1 MYDRDPKKVVIDA
14 GHGGNDPGA
23 VSDNL
28 LEKDFNL
35 KAAQYMYKRLQELG
49 IPATIVRD
57 TDETLERE
65 ERINRILKAYG
76 NSSDVIMISNHINAG
91 GGEGA
96 EVVYA
101 LRNDPDLANLIL
113 DNIGEAGQVKRK
125 VYQRRLPENPNKDYY
140 FIIRDTGNLESLL
153 VEYGFIDNP
162 QDAIKLQ
169 NNLTDY
175 VEGVV
180 KALAEYTNTPYTRP
194 SQSTN
199 YYTVQKGDT
208 LYKIANQ
215 FNTTV
220 SELKRLNNLT
230 SDTLQ
235 IGQKLQISSEPTI
248 LNNIYIVEKGDT
260 LYAIASAYGISV
272 QELKDL
278 NNLTTNNLYIGQQL
292 VVPATDVTLPEE
304 TPSTPETNYTTY
316 IVQKG
321 DSLWAISRKFNVTVP
336 EIMDLNNLT
345 TVNLQIGDELKIPT
359 TATTQKTYTVK
370 SGDTLWSI
378 ARENNIS
385 VSELKD
391 ANNLETNLLSVGQ
404 QLIIP

>member
-1 MYDRDPKKVVIDA
+1 M
-14 GHGGNDPGA
+14 GNSLSSHGGNDPGA
-23 VSDNL
+23 VGNNL
-28 LEKDFNL
+28 LEKDLNL

-49 IPATIVRD
+49 IPATIVRN
-57 TDETLERE
+57 TDETLDRE
-65 ERINRILKAYG
+65 ERINRILNAYG
-76 NSSDVIMISNHINAG
+76 NSTDVILISNHINAG

-101 LRNDPDLANLIL
+101 LRNTPDLANLIL
-113 DNIGEAGQVKRK
+113 NNIGEAGQIKRK

-175 VEGVV
+175 VEGVI
-180 KALAEYTNTPYTRP
+180 KAIAEYTNTPYTRP

-208 LYKIANQ
+208 LYKIAAQ
-215 FNTTV
+215 FNITV
-220 SELKRLNNLT
+220 AELKRINSLT
-230 SDTLQ
+230 SDTLS
-235 IGQKLQISSEPTI
+235 IGQRLLISQEPTI
-248 LNNIYIVEKGDT
+248 LNNIYVVEKGDT
-260 LYAIASAYGISV
+260 LYEIASVYGISV
-272 QELKDL
+272 QELKEL
-278 NNLTTNNLYIGQQL
+278 NNLTSNNIYIGQQL
-292 VVPATDVTLPEE
+292 VVPAIDV
-304 TPSTPETNYTTY
+304 SIPETTPPQENYLYYT
-316 IVQKG
+316 VQKG
-321 DSLWAISRKFNVTVP
+321 DSLWSISRKFNVTIPQIV
-336 EIMDLNNLT
+336 ELNNLDT
-345 TVNLQIGDELKIPT
+345 INLQIGDELKIPT
-359 TATTQKTYTVK
+359 TESSPQRTYTVK

-385 VSELKD
+385 VSELKEI
-391 ANNLETNLLSVGQ
+391 NNLETNLLSIGQ

>member
-1 MYDRDPKKVVIDA
+1 MNNEIRKNVVIDA

-23 VSDNL
+23 VDGNI
-28 LEKDFNL
+28 LEKNLNL

-49 IPATIVRD
+49 IPTTIVRN
-57 TDETLERE
+57 TDETLNRE
-65 ERINRILKAYG
+65 ERINRILNAYG
-76 NSSDVIMISNHINAG
+76 NNKNTILVSNHMNAG

-101 LRNDPDLANLIL
+101 LRNTPELATSIL
-113 DNIGEAGQVKRK
+113 DNIGNAGQIKRK
-125 VYQRRLPENPNKDYY
+125 VYQRRLPEDPNKDYY

-153 VEYGFIDNP
+153 IEYGFIDNP
-162 QDAIKLQ
+162 KDAVKLQ

-180 KALAEYTNTPYTRP
+180 KALAEYIGVPYTRP

-215 FNTTV
+215 FNITV
-220 SELKRLNNLT
+220 NELKKLNNLQ
-230 SDTLQ
+230 SDTLS
-235 IGQKLQISSEPTI
+235 IGQQLQISKEPTI

-260 LYAIASAYGISV
+260 LYEIASVYGISV

-278 NNLTTNNLYIGQQL
+278 NNLTSNNIYVGQQL
-292 VVPATDVTLPEE
+292 VVPAIDVNI
-304 TPSTPETNYTTY
+304 PETTPPQENYIEYT
-316 IVQKG
+316 VQKG
-321 DSLWAISRKFNVTVP
+321 DSLWFIAQKFNITIP
-336 EIMDLNNLT
+336 EIIEANNLKT
-345 TVNLQIGDELKIPT
+345 INLQIGDKLKIPKDISS
-359 TATTQKTYTVK
+359 QPKTYIVK
-370 SGDTLWSI
+370 AGDTLWSI
-378 ARENNIS
+378 AKENNIS

-391 ANNLETNLLSVGQ
+391 VNNLENNLLSIGQ
-404 QLIIP
+404 SLIIP

>member
-1 MYDRDPKKVVIDA
+1 MNNEIRKNVVIDA

-23 VSDNL
+23 VEGNI
-28 LEKDFNL
+28 LEKNLNL
-35 KAAQYMYKRLQELG
+35 KAAQYMYKRLQQLG
-49 IPATIVRD
+49 IPTTIVRNS
-57 TDETLERE
+57 DETLDRE
-65 ERINRILKAYG
+65 ERIDRILNAYG
-76 NSSDVIMISNHINAG
+76 NNKDTILISNHMNAG

-101 LRNDPDLANLIL
+101 LRNTPELATSIL
-113 DNIGEAGQVKRK
+113 NNIGNAGQIKRK

-153 VEYGFIDNP
+153 IEYGFIDNP
-162 QDAIKLQ
+162 KDTVKLQ

-180 KALAEYTNTPYTRP
+180 KALAEYIGVQYTRP

-215 FNTTV
+215 FNLTV
-220 SELKRLNNLT
+220 NELKKINNLK
-230 SDTLQ
+230 SDVLS
-235 IGQKLQISSEPTI
+235 IGQQLQISKEPTI

-260 LYAIASAYGISV
+260 LYEIASVYGISV

-278 NNLTTNNLYIGQQL
+278 NNLISNNIYVGQQL
-292 VVPATDVTLPEE
+292 VVPAIDVNIPEINQPQE
-304 TPSTPETNYTTY
+304 NYIEY
-316 IVQKG
+316 IVKKG
-321 DSLWAISRKFNVTVP
+321 DSLWSIAKKFNVTIP
-336 EIMDLNNLT
+336 EIIEENNLT
-345 TVNLQIGDELKIPT
+345 TINLQIGDKLRIPT
-359 TATTQKTYTVK
+359 EKNPSHKIYVVK
-370 SGDTLWSI
+370 AGDTLWSI
-378 ARENNIS
+378 ARDNNIS

-391 ANNLETNLLSVGQ
+391 INNLENNLLTIGQ
-404 QLIIP
+404 ELIIP